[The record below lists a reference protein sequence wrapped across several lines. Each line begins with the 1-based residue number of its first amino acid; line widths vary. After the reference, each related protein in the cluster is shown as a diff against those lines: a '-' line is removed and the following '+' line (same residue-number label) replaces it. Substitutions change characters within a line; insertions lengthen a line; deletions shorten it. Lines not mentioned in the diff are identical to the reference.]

1 MILCMQTCLRMRL
14 CDLVTRVSK
23 QSKQFPC
30 IYSKFSSA
38 PSDPSFS
45 LGLAAA
51 TDLILVLPHLN
62 EICFKIFH
70 ADALHTPNSIWIVQH
85 GLD

>member
-1 MILCMQTCLRMRL
+1 MILCMQTCFRMRL

-23 QSKQFPC
+23 HSKQFPC

-38 PSDPSFS
+38 PSDPSFFGIGGCNRFDP
-45 LGLAAA
+45 GLTA
-51 TDLILVLPHLN
+51 LN
-62 EICFKIFH
+62 EMCFKIFH
-70 ADALHTPNSIWIVQH
+70 ADELHTPNSIWIVKH

>member
-1 MILCMQTCLRMRL
+1 MQTCFRMRL
-14 CDLVTRVSK
+14 CDLVIRISK
-23 QSKQFPC
+23 HSKQFLAF
-30 IYSKFSSA
+30 IQ
-38 PSDPSFS
+38 SFRLLPVILLS

-51 TDLILVLPHLN
+51 TDLILVLRHLN
-62 EICFKIFH
+62 EKCFKIFH